1 MSLPLAVGASSHF
14 RKTVSESDVYLFA
27 GITGDFSPNHVD
39 EDAMQRSGFGG
50 RIAHGAL
57 IVGYMSATSTR
68 ILEGFEAQRAHHTPV
83 SLGYDRIRLLAPVH
97 IGDTIEIIYT
107 IVSVD
112 PERLRTIG
120 DIVVTN
126 QHGMTVAVAQHILKF
141 VPNLVQS
148 ESGGSV

>member
-1 MSLPLAVGASSHF
+1 
-14 RKTVSESDVYLFA
+14 
-27 GITGDFSPNHVD
+27 
-39 EDAMQRSGFGG
+39 
-50 RIAHGAL
+50 
-57 IVGYMSATSTR
+57 
-68 ILEGFEAQRAHHTPV
+68 V

-97 IGDTIEIIYT
+97 IGDTIEIVYT

-126 QHGMTVAVAQHILKF
+126 QHGKTVAVAQHILKF
-141 VPNLVQS
+141 VPNVVQS

>member
-1 MSLPLAVGASSHF
+1 
-14 RKTVSESDVYLFA
+14 
-27 GITGDFSPNHVD
+27 
-39 EDAMQRSGFGG
+39 
-50 RIAHGAL
+50 
-57 IVGYMSATSTR
+57 VGYMSATSTR

-97 IGDTIEIIYT
+97 IGDTIEIVYT

-126 QHGMTVAVAQHILKF
+126 QHGKTVAVAQHILKF
-141 VPNLVQS
+141 VPNVVQS